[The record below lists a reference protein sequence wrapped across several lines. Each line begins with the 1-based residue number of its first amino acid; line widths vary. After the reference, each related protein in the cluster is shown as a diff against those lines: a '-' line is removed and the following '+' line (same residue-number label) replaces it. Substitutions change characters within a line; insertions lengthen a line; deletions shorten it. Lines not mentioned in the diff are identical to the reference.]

1 MIPVNLELV
10 KELWLPNIF
19 IYNLKTFKVRPRK
32 NGWWVVLYTRTAICS
47 SIFLYRY
54 LHGQCHKNVDPN
66 MYRQYFRIV
75 PCTYLPWRPTQHP
88 LCWVIVLCTCLLW
101 SQTLYLLCWVTVP
114 CTYLMWSQ
122 TLIFYAES
130 LHYVNSCC
138 EVRLSIPL
146 LSQLAVVESGSV
158 HPYWVICLLCIYAQQ
173 ILAESEA
180 A

>member
-75 PCTYLPWRPTQHP
+75 PCTYLPWSPTQHP
-88 LCWVIVLCTCLLW
+88 LVWVIVLCTYLLW
-101 SQTLYLLCWVTVP
+101 TRGVRIPTCYAESPCRVQ

-138 EVRLSIPL
+138 GVRLSIPL
-146 LSQLAVVESGSV
+146 LSQLAVAESGSV
-158 HPYWVICLLCIYAQQ
+158 HPYWVICLLYI
-173 ILAESEA
+173 
-180 A
+180 